1 MNEIIT
7 AEAGENSLPAA
18 ARAIQITERIRAN
31 GRTAV
36 NAVCAIGKDLR
47 TMKIDKLYTELG
59 YAEFE
64 DYAEKEFQL
73 KRRQTY
79 QYISVFEKLG
89 EEFVQSNAQLGITKL
104 ALLAMANPEDRAE
117 VMESENVHDMTTR
130 ELEELL
136 ANYKQQG
143 EQLSLLQEENTKL
156 EAKVEELENAPK
168 DVQVA
173 TKEIPVP
180 DKETEEQLR
189 KKTQEL
195 ISANADKESAEK
207 KLRAVEA
214 ELDMTKGSY
223 ARLQAEIQKE
233 VSEKVKKELDTEKE
247 KAAKEKKKAEKEL
260 KQKETEL
267 QNARALKEKA
277 EQEKKEL
284 EKRISELE
292 QVANKPPENADK
304 SNFKVLL
311 STVYRDMLGLV
322 EFINDTENIEER
334 KQYFKKALEILHV
347 CEDSIKKIE
356 FPVDMPKQPLTSRGV
371 VDISSKEFATSI
383 KSISNN
389 DDDEYDE
396 EEDDEDE

>member
-7 AEAGENSLPAA
+7 AEAGESTLPAS

-36 NAVCAIGKDLR
+36 NAVCAIGEDLR
-47 TMKIDKLYTELG
+47 TMKIDGLYTELG
-59 YAEFE
+59 YEDFE
-64 DYAEKEFQL
+64 SYAEKEFDL
-73 KRRQTY
+73 KRRQAY
-79 QYISVFEKLG
+79 QYISVYEKLG
-89 EEFVQSNAQLGITKL
+89 KEFVQSNAQLGITKL
-104 ALLAMANPEDRAE
+104 ALLATANPEDRAE
-117 VMESENVHDMTTR
+117 VMDSEDVGGMTTR

-136 ANYKQQG
+136 EKYKQQG
-143 EQLSLLQEENTKL
+143 EQLTLLQEENTKL
-156 EAKVEELENAPK
+156 EAKVEEFENAPK

-214 ELDMTKGSY
+214 ELDMAKGSY

-247 KAAKEKKKAEKEL
+247 KAEKKLKDTEK
-260 KQKETEL
+260 K
-267 QNARALKEKA
+267 LKEKEKDLDDFQKVTNERIRKA
-277 EQEKKEL
+277 EHEKAALEAKVAEL
-284 EKRISELE
+284 QKAVE
-292 QVANKPPENADK
+292 KPPENADK

-322 EFINDTENIEER
+322 EFIKDTEDIEER
-334 KQYFKKALEILHV
+334 KQYFQKALEILHI
-347 CEDSIKKIE
+347 CEDSIKKID
-356 FPVDMPKQPLTSRGV
+356 FPVEIPKQPLTSRGV
-371 VDISSKEFATSI
+371 VDIGSIPPISS
-383 KSISNN
+383 N
-389 DDDEYDE
+389 DD
-396 EEDDEDE
+396 EEDDE

>member
-7 AEAGENSLPAA
+7 AEAGESALPAS

-36 NAVCAIGKDLR
+36 NAVCAIGEDLR
-47 TMKIDKLYTELG
+47 TMKIDGLYTELG
-59 YAEFE
+59 YEDFE
-64 DYAEKEFQL
+64 SYAEKEFDL
-73 KRRQTY
+73 KRRQAY
-79 QYISVFEKLG
+79 QYISVYEKLG
-89 EEFVQSNAQLGITKL
+89 KEFVQSNAQLGITKL
-104 ALLAMANPEDRAE
+104 ALLATANPEDRAE
-117 VMESENVHDMTTR
+117 VMESGDVGGMTTR

-136 ANYKQQG
+136 DKYKQQG

-195 ISANADKESAEK
+195 ISANADKESAVK
-207 KLRAVEA
+207 RLRAVEA

-267 QNARALKEKA
+267 QNARAMKEQA
-277 EQEKKEL
+277 EQEKKAL
-284 EKRISELE
+284 EKKISELE
-292 QVANKPPENADK
+292 QAVQKPPENADK

-322 EFINDTENIEER
+322 EFIKDTEDIEER
-334 KQYFKKALEILHV
+334 KQYFQKALEILHI
-347 CEDSIKKIE
+347 CEDSIKKID
-356 FPVDMPKQPLTSRGV
+356 FPVEIPKQPLTSRGV
-371 VDISSKEFATSI
+371 VDIGSMKPISS
-383 KSISNN
+383 SNAEY
-389 DDDEYDE
+389 DDDDYDE

>member
-59 YAEFE
+59 YEEFE
-64 DYAEKEFQL
+64 DYAEKEFDL
-73 KRRQTY
+73 KRRQAY

-104 ALLAMANPEDRAE
+104 ALLATANPEDRTDIM
-117 VMESENVHDMTTR
+117 VSEDVQGMTTR

-136 ANYKQQG
+136 NNYKQQG
-143 EQLSLLQEENTKL
+143 EQLSLIQEEKTKL
-156 EAKVEELENAPK
+156 EAKVEELEKAPK
-168 DVQVA
+168 DVEVA
-173 TKEIPVP
+173 VKEVPVP
-180 DKETEEQLR
+180 DKETEEELK
-189 KKTQEL
+189 KKTKEL
-195 ISANADKESAEK
+195 AAANAEKESIKKELSSANAELELEKTTNDRLRKEMNS
-207 KLRAVEA
+207 
-214 ELDMTKGSY
+214 
-223 ARLQAEIQKE
+223 EIK
-233 VSEKVKKELDTEKE
+233 EKVKKEVEAET
-247 KAAKEKKKAEKEL
+247 KKQAKEL

-292 QVANKPPENADK
+292 QAAKKPPENADK

-322 EFINDTENIEER
+322 EFIKDTEDIEER
-334 KQYFKKALEILHV
+334 KQYFRKGLEILHV
-347 CEDSIKKIE
+347 CEDSIKKVD
-356 FPVDMPKQPLTSRGV
+356 FPADIPEEHLVSRGI
-371 VDISSKEFATSI
+371 VDISSI
-383 KSISNN
+383 PPISS
-389 DDDEYDE
+389 DGE
-396 EEDDEDE
+396 EEDGDE

>member
-7 AEAGENSLPAA
+7 AEAGESALPAS

-36 NAVCAIGKDLR
+36 NAVCAIGEDLR
-47 TMKIDKLYTELG
+47 TMKIDGLYTELG
-59 YAEFE
+59 YEDFE
-64 DYAEKEFQL
+64 SYAEKEFDL
-73 KRRQTY
+73 KRRQAY
-79 QYISVFEKLG
+79 QYISVYEKLG
-89 EEFVQSNAQLGITKL
+89 KEFVQSNAQLGITKL
-104 ALLAMANPEDRAE
+104 ALLATANPEDRAE
-117 VMESENVHDMTTR
+117 VMASEDVGGMTTR

-136 ANYKQQG
+136 EKYKQQG

-195 ISANADKESAEK
+195 ISANAEKESMK
-207 KLRAVEA
+207 KELNSVNA
-214 ELDMTKGSY
+214 ELQLEKTAND
-223 ARLQAEIQKE
+223 RLRREMNAEIE
-233 VSEKVKKELDTEKE
+233 EKVKKEV
-247 KAAKEKKKAEKEL
+247 AAEVKKQAKEL
-260 KQKETEL
+260 KQKDIEL
-267 QNARALKEKA
+267 QNARAMKEQA
-277 EQEKKEL
+277 EQEKKAL
-284 EKRISELE
+284 EKKISELE
-292 QVANKPPENADK
+292 QAAQKPPENADK

-322 EFINDTENIEER
+322 EFIKDTEDIEER
-334 KQYFKKALEILHV
+334 KQYFQKALEILHI
-347 CEDSIKKIE
+347 CEDSIKKID
-356 FPVDMPKQPLTSRGV
+356 FPVEIPKQPLTSRGV
-371 VDISSKEFATSI
+371 VDIGSMKPISS
-383 KSISNN
+383 SNAEY
-389 DDDEYDE
+389 DDDDYDE

>member
-7 AEAGENSLPAA
+7 AEAGESALPAS

-36 NAVCAIGKDLR
+36 NAVCAIGEDLR
-47 TMKIDKLYTELG
+47 TMKIDGLYTELG
-59 YAEFE
+59 YEDFE
-64 DYAEKEFQL
+64 SYAEKEFDL
-73 KRRQTY
+73 KRRQAY
-79 QYISVFEKLG
+79 QYISVYEKLG
-89 EEFVQSNAQLGITKL
+89 KEFVQSNAQLGITKL
-104 ALLAMANPEDRAE
+104 ALLATANPEDRAE
-117 VMESENVHDMTTR
+117 VMDSEDVGGMTTR

-136 ANYKQQG
+136 EKYKQQG
-143 EQLSLLQEENTKL
+143 EQLTLLQEENTKL
-156 EAKVEELENAPK
+156 EAKVEEFENAPK

-207 KLRAVEA
+207 RLRAVEA

-267 QNARALKEKA
+267 QNARAMKEQA
-277 EQEKKEL
+277 EQEKKAL
-284 EKRISELE
+284 EKKISELE
-292 QVANKPPENADK
+292 QAAQKPPENADK

-322 EFINDTENIEER
+322 EFIKDTEDIEER
-334 KQYFKKALEILHV
+334 KQYFQKALEILHI
-347 CEDSIKKIE
+347 CEDSIKKID
-356 FPVDMPKQPLTSRGV
+356 FPVEIPKQSLTSRGV
-371 VDISSKEFATSI
+371 VDIGSMKPISS
-383 KSISNN
+383 SNN
-389 DDDEYDE
+389 ADYDDGDDGE

>member
-7 AEAGENSLPAA
+7 AEAGESALPAS

-36 NAVCAIGKDLR
+36 NAVCAIGEDLR
-47 TMKIDKLYTELG
+47 TMKIDGLYTELG
-59 YAEFE
+59 YEDFE
-64 DYAEKEFQL
+64 SYAEKEFDL
-73 KRRQTY
+73 KRRQAY
-79 QYISVFEKLG
+79 QYISVYEKLG
-89 EEFVQSNAQLGITKL
+89 KEFVQSNAQLGITKL
-104 ALLAMANPEDRAE
+104 ALLATANPEDRAE
-117 VMESENVHDMTTR
+117 VMESGNVGGMTTR

-136 ANYKQQG
+136 EKYKQQG
-143 EQLSLLQEENTKL
+143 EQLTLLQEENTKL
-156 EAKVEELENAPK
+156 EAKVEEFENAPK

-207 KLRAVEA
+207 RLRAVKA

-223 ARLQAEIQKE
+223 ARLQAEIQNE
-233 VSEKVKKELDTEKE
+233 VSEKVKKELDIEKE

-267 QNARALKEKA
+267 QNARAMKEQA
-277 EQEKKEL
+277 EQEKKAL
-284 EKRISELE
+284 EKKISELE
-292 QVANKPPENADK
+292 KAVQKPPENADK

-322 EFINDTENIEER
+322 EFIKDTEDIEER
-334 KQYFKKALEILHV
+334 KQYFQKALEILHI
-347 CEDSIKKIE
+347 CEDSIKKID
-356 FPVDMPKQPLTSRGV
+356 FPVEIPKQSLTSRGV
-371 VDISSKEFATSI
+371 VDIGSMKPISS
-383 KSISNN
+383 SNAEY
-389 DDDEYDE
+389 DDGDDDE

>member
-7 AEAGENSLPAA
+7 AEAGESALPAS

-36 NAVCAIGKDLR
+36 NAVCAIGEDLR
-47 TMKIDKLYTELG
+47 TMKIDGLYTELG
-59 YAEFE
+59 YEDFE
-64 DYAEKEFQL
+64 SYAEKEFDL
-73 KRRQTY
+73 KRRQAY
-79 QYISVFEKLG
+79 QYISVYEKLG
-89 EEFVQSNAQLGITKL
+89 KEFVQSNAQLGITKL
-104 ALLAMANPEDRAE
+104 ALLATANPEDRAE
-117 VMESENVHDMTTR
+117 VMASEDVGKITTR

-136 ANYKQQG
+136 DKYKQQG

-156 EAKVEELENAPK
+156 EAKVEELESAPK

-207 KLRAVEA
+207 RLRAVEA

-267 QNARALKEKA
+267 QNARAMKEQA
-277 EQEKKEL
+277 EQEKKAL
-284 EKRISELE
+284 EKKISELE
-292 QVANKPPENADK
+292 KAVQKPPENADK

-311 STVYRDMLGLV
+311 STVYRDMLGLA
-322 EFINDTENIEER
+322 EFIKDTEDIEER
-334 KQYFKKALEILHV
+334 KQYFQKALEILHI
-347 CEDSIKKIE
+347 CEDSIKKID
-356 FPVDMPKQPLTSRGV
+356 FPVEIPKQPLTSRGV
-371 VDISSKEFATSI
+371 VDIGSMKPISS
-383 KSISNN
+383 SNAEY
-389 DDDEYDE
+389 DDDDYDE

>member
-18 ARAIQITERIRAN
+18 ARAIQITERIRVN

-47 TMKIDKLYTELG
+47 TMKIDKLYTQLG
-59 YAEFE
+59 YTEFE
-64 DYAEKEFQL
+64 EYAEKEFDL

-104 ALLAMANPEDRAE
+104 ALLAAANPEDRAE
-117 VMESENVHDMTTR
+117 VMESENVQSMTTR

-143 EQLSLLQEENTKL
+143 EQLSLLQEEKTEL
-156 EAKVEELENAPK
+156 EAKVEELEKAPK
-168 DVQVA
+168 DIEVA
-173 TKEIPVP
+173 VKEVPVS
-180 DKETEEQLR
+180 DKETEEELR
-189 KKTQEL
+189 KKTKEL
-195 ISANADKESAEK
+195 AAANAEKESIKKELSSANAELELEKTTNDRLRKEMNS
-207 KLRAVEA
+207 
-214 ELDMTKGSY
+214 
-223 ARLQAEIQKE
+223 EIK
-233 VSEKVKKELDTEKE
+233 EKVKKEVEAET
-247 KAAKEKKKAEKEL
+247 KKQAKEL

-292 QVANKPPENADK
+292 QAANKPPENADK

-322 EFINDTENIEER
+322 EFINDTENKEER

>member
-7 AEAGENSLPAA
+7 AEAGESTLPAS

-36 NAVCAIGKDLR
+36 NAVCAIGEDLR
-47 TMKIDKLYTELG
+47 TMKIDGLYTELG
-59 YAEFE
+59 YEDFE
-64 DYAEKEFQL
+64 SYAEKEFAL
-73 KRRQTY
+73 KRRQAY
-79 QYISVFEKLG
+79 QYISVYEKLG
-89 EEFVQSNAQLGITKL
+89 KEFVQSNAQLGITKL
-104 ALLAMANPEDRAE
+104 ALLATANPEDRAE
-117 VMESENVHDMTTR
+117 VMESGDVGGMTTR

-136 ANYKQQG
+136 DKYKQQG

-195 ISANADKESAEK
+195 IFANADKESAEK

-214 ELDMTKGSY
+214 ELNMTKGSY

-247 KAAKEKKKAEKEL
+247 KANKEKKKAEKEL

-267 QNARALKEKA
+267 QNARALKEQA
-277 EQEKKEL
+277 EQEKKAL
-284 EKRISELE
+284 EKKISELE
-292 QVANKPPENADK
+292 QAAQKPPENVDK

-322 EFINDTENIEER
+322 EFINDTEDIADR

-347 CEDSIKKIE
+347 CEDSIKERVEIPAE
-356 FPVDMPKQPLTSRGV
+356 IPKQSLTSRGV
-371 VDISSKEFATSI
+371 VDIGSMKPISS
-383 KSISNN
+383 SNAEY
-389 DDDEYDE
+389 DDDDYDE

>member
-7 AEAGENSLPAA
+7 AEATEQQLPAA

-104 ALLAMANPEDRAE
+104 ALLAAANPEDRTE
-117 VMESENVHDMTTR
+117 VMESENVQSMTTR

-143 EQLSLLQEENTKL
+143 EQLSLLQEEKTEL
-156 EAKVEELENAPK
+156 EAKVEELEKAPK
-168 DVQVA
+168 DVEVA
-173 TKEIPVP
+173 VKEVPVP
-180 DKETEEQLR
+180 DKETEEELR
-189 KKTQEL
+189 KKTKEL
-195 ISANADKESAEK
+195 AAANAEKDSIKKELNS
-207 KLRAVEA
+207 VNA
-214 ELDMTKGSY
+214 ELELEKNTND
-223 ARLQAEIQKE
+223 RLRKEMNSEIK
-233 VSEKVKKELDTEKE
+233 EKVKKEVEAET
-247 KAAKEKKKAEKEL
+247 KKQAKEL

-292 QVANKPPENADK
+292 QAAQKPPENADK

-356 FPVDMPKQPLTSRGV
+356 FSVDIPKQSLTSCGV
-371 VDISSKEFATSI
+371 VDISSMKP
-383 KSISNN
+383 ISSGNAEY
-389 DDDEYDE
+389 DDDDCDEE
-396 EEDDEDE
+396 EEDDE

>member
-7 AEAGENSLPAA
+7 AEAGESALPAS

-36 NAVCAIGKDLR
+36 NAVCAIGEDLR
-47 TMKIDKLYTELG
+47 TMKIDGLYTELG
-59 YAEFE
+59 YEDFE
-64 DYAEKEFQL
+64 SYAEKEFDL
-73 KRRQTY
+73 KRRQAY
-79 QYISVFEKLG
+79 QYISVYEKLG
-89 EEFVQSNAQLGITKL
+89 KEFVQSNAQLGITKL
-104 ALLAMANPEDRAE
+104 ALLATANPEDRAE
-117 VMESENVHDMTTR
+117 VMDSEDVGGMTTR

-136 ANYKQQG
+136 EKYKQQG
-143 EQLSLLQEENTKL
+143 EQLTLLQEENTKL
-156 EAKVEELENAPK
+156 EAKVEEFENAPK

-267 QNARALKEKA
+267 QNARAMKEQA
-277 EQEKKEL
+277 EQEKKAL
-284 EKRISELE
+284 EKKISELE
-292 QVANKPPENADK
+292 KAVQKPPENADK

-322 EFINDTENIEER
+322 EFINDTEDIADR

-347 CEDSIKKIE
+347 CEDSIKERVEIPAE
-356 FPVDMPKQPLTSRGV
+356 IPKQPLTSRGV
-371 VDISSKEFATSI
+371 VDISSMKP
-383 KSISNN
+383 ISSSNAEY
-389 DDDEYDE
+389 DDDDYDE